1 MKSREIWK
9 KQHKNL
15 YRFFSGKSLRRF
27 FFMCFRMKT
36 FQENEQIYYFL
47 FFFFLRNWGDIIFSC
62 VKPSGKKNNPYSF
75 WGFFS
80 GKHFR
85 GIFYHLE
92 KCERISE
99 EILSTFSMWNWV
111 KKKKCFSFWKKT
123 YGGILLCRIISRKKK
138 KTHPDFFSHV
148 NPSE

>member
-36 FQENEQIYYFL
+36 FQENEQIIF

-62 VKPSGKKNNPYSF
+62 VKPSEKKTIRIVF
-75 WGFFS
+75 WVFFLENIS
-80 GKHFR
+80 GEFSIIWKT
-85 GIFYHLE
+85 
-92 KCERISE
+92 CERISE
-99 EILSTFSMWNWV
+99 EILPTFSMWNWV
-111 KKKKCFSFWKKT
+111 KKKKKVFLFLEENLWGNFIMQN
-123 YGGILLCRIISRKKK
+123 Y
-138 KTHPDFFSHV
+138 F
-148 NPSE
+148 